1 MNEIMNSQIFIN
13 VLLPGYFQVSLT
25 ESAVC
30 VNNLTKQRNCCT
42 DYRNISGRCE
52 ACIGLWGKDC
62 VNRCADGFYGL
73 GCRHKCHCN
82 EQLPIC
88 DSKLGCTNR
97 SDTGAMEGI
106 SNTTVLA
113 VFLLLTCFLV
123 FLLIGTVLYFYQL
136 QKNREK
142 PSVTTCASSNH
153 LKDQTEDA
161 IYNDIRES
169 HFIDSRFVATTN
181 NSSTCFSK
189 DYKQIQGMISK
200 SSKQDMSTPTDS
212 RVLSPTE
219 YESCFKESE
228 GYSRLGLK
236 SHVRSSVLRKNYE

>member
-1 MNEIMNSQIFIN
+1 MKYAHKMHFI
-13 VLLPGYFQVSLT
+13 LS
-25 ESAVC
+25 
-30 VNNLTKQRNCCT
+30 
-42 DYRNISGRCE
+42 YR
-52 ACIGLWGKDC
+52 
-62 VNRCADGFYGL
+62 
-73 GCRHKCHCN
+73 
-82 EQLPIC
+82 
-88 DSKLGCTNR
+88 
-97 SDTGAMEGI
+97 
-106 SNTTVLA
+106 
-113 VFLLLTCFLV
+113 
-123 FLLIGTVLYFYQL
+123 
-136 QKNREK
+136 KNREK
-142 PSVTTCASSNH
+142 PSTSQLGNFLYHSRFLIFLSYFSLYNMAGFFLGVTTCASSNH